1 MYNFV
6 AFLLGL
12 AFVEGFL
19 KPLIVYLT
27 QRQIRKFMP
36 LVLDRLDPVLPRWIA
51 EYDQKQ
57 LKERVIDVI
66 FDSAIELDEA
76 ITLDD
81 AYSILDGVVSSYSF
95 LVNADKTHS

>member
-1 MYNFV
+1 MYNLF

-19 KPLIVYLT
+19 KPLLIYLT
-27 QRQIRKFMP
+27 QRQIRRFLP
-36 LVLDRLDPVLPRWIA
+36 VVLKRLDPVLPRWIA
-51 EYDQKQ
+51 EYNQKQ

-76 ITLDD
+76 ITLDE
-81 AYSILDGVVSSYSF
+81 AYLILDGVVSSYSF
-95 LVNADKTHS
+95 LVNADKVRG